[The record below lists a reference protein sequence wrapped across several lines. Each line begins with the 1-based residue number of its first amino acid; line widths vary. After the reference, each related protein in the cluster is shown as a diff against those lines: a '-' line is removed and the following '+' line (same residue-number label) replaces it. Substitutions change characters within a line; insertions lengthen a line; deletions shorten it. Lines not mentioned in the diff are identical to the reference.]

1 MILPDDDITEDNF
14 CEGVDKQNTPIEEK
28 DPELQPDKIE
38 EKDEDTEFL
47 RCKNCS
53 RKTKGKEDF
62 INKKNGNITK
72 TCLKCRESVKKS
84 LAKIKAKHQPVKPLK
99 LVDCCNS
106 LFEILKK
113 RDIELDEE
121 EQEDFLKVLSKMK
134 II

>member
-1 MILPDDDITEDNF
+1 MISPDDDITEDNF

-38 EKDEDTEFL
+38 ENDDNNEFL

-84 LAKIKAKHQPVKPLK
+84 LAKIKAKHLPIRPLK

-106 LFEILKK
+106 LFEILKT
-113 RDIELDEE
+113 RDIELDER
-121 EQEDFLKVLSKMK
+121 EQEDFLRVLSKLK